1 MRSSLWSLP
10 LAVVTLAPTLAPT
23 SAHAAPVTVKGSDTM
38 VILVQRWAEEFMKQ
52 HPATKVQVTGGG
64 SGTGFAA
71 LINGTTGNA
80 ASSRPIKPAETNEL
94 RSRYGSAPTV
104 RQRI

>member
-1 MRSSLWSLP
+1 
-10 LAVVTLAPTLAPT
+10 
-23 SAHAAPVTVKGSDTM
+23 
-38 VILVQRWAEEFMKQ
+38 MKQ

-71 LINGTTGNA
+71 LINGTTEIA

-94 RSRYGSAPTV
+94 RSRYGSAPTQTSVAKDGVAFYVNTNNPV
-104 RQRI
+104 RSLTPDQLGPPTSKTSWASTSD